1 MTEQPSLGFPNISSI
16 RSTLE
21 NGKGNRISDDLDM
34 ELQNV
39 NVAMTKE
46 SSNSQFPKTNFNVA

>member
-16 RSTLE
+16 RGTFE
-21 NGKGNRISDDLDM
+21 NGKENRISDDLDM

-39 NVAMTKE
+39 NIAMAKE
-46 SSNSQFPKTNFNVA
+46 SSNSQFP

>member
-16 RSTLE
+16 RGTLE

-39 NVAMTKE
+39 NIAMTKE
-46 SSNSQFPKTNFNVA
+46 SSNSQFP

>member
-16 RSTLE
+16 RGTLDINKE
-21 NGKGNRISDDLDM
+21 NRISDDLDM

-39 NVAMTKE
+39 NIAMTKE
-46 SSNSQFPKTNFNVA
+46 SSSG

>member
-16 RSTLE
+16 RGTLE
-21 NGKGNRISDDLDM
+21 NGKGIRISDDLDM

-39 NVAMTKE
+39 NIAMTKE
-46 SSNSQFPKTNFNVA
+46 TSSG